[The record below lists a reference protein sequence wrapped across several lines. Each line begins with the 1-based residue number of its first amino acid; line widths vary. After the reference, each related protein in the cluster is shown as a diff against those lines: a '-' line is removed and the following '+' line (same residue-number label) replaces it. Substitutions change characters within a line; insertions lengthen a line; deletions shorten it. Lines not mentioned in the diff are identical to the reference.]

1 MSVAPPVPRYR
12 CRVPATSVNN
22 GFFRRRCVGAPLGS
36 GQLWTSIHVD
46 FQLPTLDCLWMQRLQ
61 DQPIHT
67 GNSYVPT
74 SRL

>member
-36 GQLWTSIHVD
+36 GQLPLNVD
-46 FQLPTLDCLWMQRLQ
+46 FRR
-61 DQPIHT
+61 T
-67 GNSYVPT
+67 GLRAGGGVSAGRDRET
-74 SRL
+74 D